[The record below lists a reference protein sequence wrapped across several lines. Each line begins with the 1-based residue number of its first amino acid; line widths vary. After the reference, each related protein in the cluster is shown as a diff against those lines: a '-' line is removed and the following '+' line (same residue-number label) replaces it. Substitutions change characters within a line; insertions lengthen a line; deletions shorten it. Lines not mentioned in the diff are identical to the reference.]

1 VEPARYM
8 NRFGLWIYIAGP
20 LTVGGELRNVYR
32 AIHAAE
38 RMRKLGLIPV
48 VPHLFAFW
56 DIVAPGADY
65 AEWLALD
72 LKFLEKCDLVLRL
85 PGESKG
91 ADVEVERAMALGLRV
106 FTEESDVYA
115 WTRGQI
121 E

>member
-1 VEPARYM
+1 M
-8 NRFGLWIYIAGP
+8 NRYGLWIYVAGP

-32 AIHAAE
+32 AIHAGE

-56 DIVAPGADY
+56 DIVAPGPNYD
-65 AEWLALD
+65 EWLALD
-72 LKFLEKCDLVLRL
+72 LKFLEKCDLLLRL

-91 ADVEVERAMALGLRV
+91 ADREVERARELGVRV
-106 FTEESDVYA
+106 FEEEADVYKFV
-115 WTRGQI
+115 RGQI